1 MRSGETADIVIVGG
15 GLIGASVAFRL
26 AQAGRKV
33 AVVDRGEPGREASSA
48 AAGMLA
54 AQVGMEKTDALS
66 ELCLASRKV
75 FPEFVREVED
85 ASGTEIEY
93 CRRGMLEVARDEQE
107 LNDLERKFTLQK
119 TLGLRVEKLSAG
131 EIREKSAGV
140 DPAVQ
145 GGLFFAEDHWLDNE
159 ALSLAVL
166 RAARKVGV
174 KFFPQTEIQ
183 KAELRGGSLKEI
195 RSATHRFSGNQF
207 ILAAGCWSGKLAKSF
222 ELHLP
227 VSPSRG
233 QMMEFQTD
241 RKIEHTIWGGHY
253 YVVPRDG
260 GRLLVGTTIE
270 DAGFDKSV
278 TAAGLEEILSGVI
291 RFAPW
296 LGECRF
302 RRAWAGLRPDTAD
315 HWPIFGIGE
324 ISNLF
329 FATGH
334 FRNGILLA
342 PLTARLISELV
353 LNGSVSYPMDAFSPN
368 RFSRN
373 ESKR

>member
-33 AVVDRGEPGREASSA
+33 AVVDRGEPGREASAA

-54 AQVGMEKTDALS
+54 AQVGMEKTGALS
-66 ELCLASRKV
+66 ELCLASREI

-119 TLGLRVEKLSAG
+119 TLGLTVEKLSAG
-131 EIREKSAGV
+131 EVREKCPGL

-159 ALSLAVL
+159 ALSVAVL

-183 KAELRGGSLKEI
+183 KAELTGGSLKEL

-207 ILAAGCWSGKLAKSF
+207 ILAAGCWSGELAKRF
-222 ELHLP
+222 GLHVP

-233 QMMEFQTD
+233 QMMEFQSD
-241 RKIEHTIWGGHY
+241 REIEHTIWGGHC

-260 GRLLVGTTIE
+260 GRLLVGVTIE
-270 DAGFDKSV
+270 DVGFDKSV

-296 LGECRF
+296 LRECRF
-302 RRAWAGLRPDTAD
+302 RRAWAGLRPDSAD
-315 HWPIFGIGE
+315 HWPILGKGE

-342 PLTARLISELV
+342 PITARLISELV
-353 LNGSVSYPMDAFSPN
+353 LNGSSSHLMDAFSPN

-373 ESKR
+373 EGRR